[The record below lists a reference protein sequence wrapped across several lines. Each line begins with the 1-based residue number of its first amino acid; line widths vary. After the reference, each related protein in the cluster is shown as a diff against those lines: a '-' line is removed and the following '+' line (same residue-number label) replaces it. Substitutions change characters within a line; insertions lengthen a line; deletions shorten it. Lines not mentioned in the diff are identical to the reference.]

1 MSLGWKSERVMDDES
16 GGDDRNEVTNEWGGE
31 SNWRGWRNESG
42 SWFQR
47 RVDAYLN
54 ERSVIFNEENVG
66 GREAVWCTK
75 AVEWIARQ
83 VLETWKHRQFAEQK
97 PFWLVFLIE
106 HKVLHCYTR
115 QTRSTA
121 AWLRDNCIVLWLLF
135 SKLSML
141 PSFQPLSGYCRDSY

>member
-83 VLETWKHRQFAEQK
+83 VLETWKHQQSAEENPQDGYNC
-97 PFWLVFLIE
+97 PT
-106 HKVLHCYTR
+106 TR
-115 QTRSTA
+115 QRSCSA
-121 AWLRDNCIVLWLLF
+121 RSSGGPCVKSGKQAKKAPVVDNWWYNR
-135 SKLSML
+135 
-141 PSFQPLSGYCRDSY
+141 LSGRLVRHT